1 MKQLVTLSLFSIVT
15 ALSAQT
21 THLLTAIDFEFV
33 PDSIFAAQGDS
44 LHIVFGSTEHTFT
57 QVSEETWNANGD
69 TPSGGWNLGPGIT
82 ETTIEL
88 FGTGTIH
95 YICIPHATMGMKG
108 IVHISLENA
117 ISERTAL
124 LQDRFYPNPTQGQH
138 WLREASAGMLD
149 LFFTDLGGREVL
161 RAQVIGNKPVDV
173 SMLPSG
179 LYAVRAADS
188 AGKEVFRQ
196 RIMRE

>member
-1 MKQLVTLSLFSIVT
+1 MKHQMTIAVLSLSVV
-15 ALSAQT
+15 LSAQT
-21 THLLTAIDFEFV
+21 THVLTAIDFEFL

-95 YICIPHATMGMKG
+95 YICLPHATMGMKG

-117 ISERTAL
+117 IAERTPL
-124 LQDRFYPNPTQGQH
+124 LQDRFYPNPTSGQL
-138 WLREASAGMLD
+138 WLREAYTGMLD
-149 LFFTDLGGREVL
+149 LLFTDLSGREVL
-161 RAQVIGNKPVDV
+161 RTQVVADRPVDV
-173 SMLPSG
+173 STLPSG
-179 LYAVRAADS
+179 LYTVRAADS
-188 AGKEVFRQ
+188 AGEEVFRQ
-196 RIMRE
+196 RITRE